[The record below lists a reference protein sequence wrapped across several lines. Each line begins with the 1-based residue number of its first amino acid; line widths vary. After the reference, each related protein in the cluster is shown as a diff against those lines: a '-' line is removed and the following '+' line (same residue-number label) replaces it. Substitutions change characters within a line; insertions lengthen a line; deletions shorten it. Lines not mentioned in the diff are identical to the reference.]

1 MGRIKVFGGNS
12 FCLKMPTELCRKTF
26 CAVLQKF
33 AAAKKFID
41 VGGGGGE
48 RGESIKIL
56 RRIFFIAH
64 CRKNHA
70 G

>member
-41 VGGGGGE
+41 VGGGRGE
-48 RGESIKIL
+48 RASRFSVEFFLSHIAEKIT
-56 RRIFFIAH
+56 RG
-64 CRKNHA
+64 KP
-70 G
+70 